1 MTHDAPDSE
10 LARLLAWRP
19 RQPADAAG
27 PAELASLLE
36 DLGSLRLSLSAD
48 MGLLASAVEMKA
60 YDIAAEVV
68 EGERHD
74 LAAFGARAGAR
85 LEAAAADEPAETDGP
100 AERGTGARRSR
111 RLRALVPAAPALVAA
126 AALVGVLAGIAPGGT
141 APPSGTTSLDAA
153 AASYAQ
159 LYRLHERGASE
170 STLLAASYGL
180 HAEVARVMALA
191 SSDPQRAEA
200 ALRLL
205 ASEVTSVEDDDERA
219 DLRAVLA
226 ESQRLL
232 AVLEAAVAGAVSETT
247 GALPGSPTDP
257 VTPRPVPLPA
267 PQLAEPAPEP
277 QRASAQPS
285 TTPSPSAPEQPSADG
300 TDEPEPSPEGAPS
313 EVLPGDSITGGTR
326 SILPPPG
333 ED

>member
-36 DLGSLRLSLSAD
+36 ELSSLRLSLSAD
-48 MGLLASAVEMKA
+48 MGLIASAVEMQA

-74 LAAFGARAGAR
+74 LAAFGARAGAH
-85 LEAAAADEPAETDGP
+85 LEAAAADEPADRAT
-100 AERGTGARRSR
+100 AARRSR
-111 RLRALVPAAPALVAA
+111 RLRALVPAAPGLVAA
-126 AALVGVLAGIAPGGT
+126 AALVGVLAGIAPAGS
-141 APPSGTTSLDAA
+141 APPSGPTSLDAA

-170 STLLAASYGL
+170 STLRAASYGL

-191 SSDPQRAEA
+191 SSDPQGAEA

-232 AVLEAAVAGAVSETT
+232 AVLEAAVAGAVSQTT
-247 GALPGSPTDP
+247 GALPGAPTDA

-267 PQLAEPAPEP
+267 PQPLAPVREPE
-277 QRASAQPS
+277 RASAQPS
-285 TTPSPSAPEQPSADG
+285 SAPSPSAAGQPSGDDSADDAG
-300 TDEPEPSPEGAPS
+300 PSPEGSPS
-313 EVLPGDSITGGTR
+313 EVLPGDSITGGSR
-326 SILPPPG
+326 SILPPPPG